1 MASSLAVTRFK
12 LKISCQGE
20 ALVLCQPG
28 LSGVSSA
35 PVQQEL
41 PGAPFIDSQLNWE
54 LFLLSNI
61 IFFFFPFHLFPQLKG
76 GWSRWEVGRGFA
88 DSLHVRVALFDLVR
102 AYLIVKRDL
111 FVFCDRGFVY
121 NVVLERKL
129 I

>member
-1 MASSLAVTRFK
+1 MFF
-12 LKISCQGE
+12 
-20 ALVLCQPG
+20 
-28 LSGVSSA
+28 VS
-35 PVQQEL
+35 
-41 PGAPFIDSQLNWE
+41 
-54 LFLLSNI
+54 
-61 IFFFFPFHLFPQLKG
+61 FPFHLFPHLKG
-76 GWSRWEVGRGFA
+76 GRSRREVGRSFA

>member
-1 MASSLAVTRFK
+1 MSVWVRQRELNPCGAGATR
-12 LKISCQGE
+12 SPC
-20 ALVLCQPG
+20 
-28 LSGVSSA
+28 
-35 PVQQEL
+35 
-41 PGAPFIDSQLNWE
+41 IDPQLNWE

-61 IFFFFPFHLFPQLKG
+61 LPSLSFSPPSPLKG
-76 GWSRWEVGRGFA
+76 GWPRWEVGSSFA

-102 AYLIVKRDL
+102 AYLIVKGDL